1 MHQVVILGGGFG
13 GLSAARALGRAPVE
27 VTLVDRCNYHLFQ
40 PLLYQVATGGLSP
53 ANIAAPLRKVLKR
66 QKNARVFLGEA
77 VDIDAARRSVLLSDG
92 EVHYDTLVVATGSRH
107 QYFGRDQWEA
117 LAPGLKTIE
126 DATHIRRRILLAF
139 EAAEREP
146 ENAKLPAW
154 LTFVIV
160 GAGPTGAEL
169 AGALAEISRD
179 TLKHDFRRINPAEAK
194 ILLIEGAD
202 RVLPTYPPKLS
213 AAAQRMLERL
223 GVTVHART
231 LVTDVRPEAVTLC
244 RNGQS
249 EVVSARTV
257 LWAAGIQASP
267 LGRILAEKTGAALNG
282 AGRVIVEPDLSL
294 AGHPEIFVIGDLA
307 SFSHQGGSPL
317 PGVAQVAMQQG
328 QYVARLIS
336 RRAAEQADAR
346 KSDELFGAF
355 HYVNKGSMATIGR
368 KAAVADLHGLRVA
381 GFPAWLIWLFV
392 HLLYIVEFE
401 NRLLVLL
408 QWAWNYFT
416 FNRAARLITGEN
428 PLPLNL

>member
-13 GLSAARALGRAPVE
+13 GLAAARGLHRAPVE

-53 ANIAAPLRKVLKR
+53 ANIAAPLRKVLGR
-66 QKNARVFLGEA
+66 QKNARVLLGEA
-77 VDIDAARRSVLLSDG
+77 VDIDAAGRRILLSDG
-92 EVHYDTLVVATGSRH
+92 EVHYDTLIVATGSRH
-107 QYFGRDQWEA
+107 QYFGRERWEA

-126 DATHIRRRILLAF
+126 DATYIRRRILLAF

-146 ENAKLPAW
+146 DSAKLGAW

-223 GVTVHART
+223 GVVVRT
-231 LVTDVRPEAVTLC
+231 RSLVTEVQPESVTLR

-249 EVVSARTV
+249 ETVPVRTV

-267 LGRILAEKTGAALNG
+267 LGGILAERTGVALDG
-282 AGRVIVEPDLSL
+282 AGRVIVEADLSV
-294 AGHPEIFVIGDLA
+294 AGHPEVFVIGDLA
-307 SFSHQGGSPL
+307 SFGHQGGSPL
-317 PGVAQVAMQQG
+317 PGVAQVAIQQG
-328 QYVARLIS
+328 QYVARLIR
-336 RRAAEQADAR
+336 RRAAEGADER
-346 KSDELFGAF
+346 KSHEPLAAF
-355 HYVNKGSMATIGR
+355 HYVDKGSMATIGR
-368 KAAVADLHGLRVA
+368 KAAVADLRGLRVA

-401 NRLLVLL
+401 NRLLVVL

-428 PLPLNL
+428 PLPLDL